1 MAETFNCPA
10 CGGPLM
16 FDREAGITIRCP
28 YCHNTVIVPDELR
41 FGLRLEG
48 VASADEQPQSMKPV
62 LPQINSNQVEKEIRA
77 LLAARQK
84 INAIK
89 FYRQVT
95 GAGLKQAKEAVEAIE
110 AGGTLDA
117 GLLNP
122 HENRTYLP
130 KDDASTISQAAQLVK
145 EGDKIAAIRLLRNHY
160 DVSLKVAK
168 DATDLLEKGQT
179 VDMEWLKM
187 RANQAASSIVKLPSE
202 PVNRGSRSL
211 LLWVCFSG
219 VLLVLAFIF
228 LMAFLR

>member
-1 MAETFNCPA
+1 MAATFNCPA
-10 CGGPLM
+10 CGGPLV
-16 FDREAGITIRCP
+16 FAREAEITIRCP

-41 FGLRLEG
+41 RGLRLEG
-48 VASADEQPQSMKPV
+48 VGSADEQPRAMKPA
-62 LPQINSNQVEKEIRA
+62 LPQINSNQVETEIRA

-89 FYRQVT
+89 VYRQVT

-110 AGGTLDA
+110 AGCTLDDS
-117 GLLNP
+117 LLNSP
-122 HENRTYLP
+122 GNKVNLP
-130 KDDASTISQAAQLVK
+130 IDDESTIGQAAQLVK

-168 DATDLLEKGQT
+168 DAADLLEKGQT

-187 RANQAASSIVKLPSE
+187 RANQAVSSIVKLPPE

-219 VLLVLAFIF
+219 VLLVLVFIF
-228 LMAFLR
+228 LMASLR

>member
-89 FYRQVT
+89 VYRQVT